1 MHLAESRIVLPRA
14 AYEKKLKKNLKVSTN
29 CDLAPTHGPGTPK
42 VKADHFVRTC
52 DCQSEGGHHTLDLQ
66 SWGFNRLCDYLLLSK
81 GLKFLYV
88 VQKGRVQPTHG
99 GTGLGWK
106 NADIARCSG

>member
-1 MHLAESRIVLPRA
+1 MHLAESRILLPRA
-14 AYEKKLKKNLKVSTN
+14 AYEKNIETLKVSTN

-66 SWGFNRLCDYLLLSK
+66 SWGF
-81 GLKFLYV
+81 
-88 VQKGRVQPTHG
+88 
-99 GTGLGWK
+99 
-106 NADIARCSG
+106 